1 MVAVRIYF
9 IQSLN
14 LNFHSSGVPFRCL
27 VAGNNI
33 IKTKFLLNAACIGN
47 NIFKNNWVSCALM
60 AVSSDTRTP
69 GREVTQRIYV
79 DIVLF

>member
-33 IKTKFLLNAACIGN
+33 IKTKFLSNAACIDI
-47 NIFKNNWVSCALM
+47 NILNFFGVSCAL
-60 AVSSDTRTP
+60 VSVSFAIKTP
-69 GREVTQRIYV
+69 GREVT
-79 DIVLF
+79 